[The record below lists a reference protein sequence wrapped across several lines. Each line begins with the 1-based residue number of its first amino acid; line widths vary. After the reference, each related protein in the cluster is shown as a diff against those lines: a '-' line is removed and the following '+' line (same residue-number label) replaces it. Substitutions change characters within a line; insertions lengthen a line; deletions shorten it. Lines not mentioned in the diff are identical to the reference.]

1 MGYCDV
7 IKESTLKTKLLTL
20 DYLELI
26 LINLV
31 NVITHFY
38 IIKNLAFFFKNS
50 NF

>member
-31 NVITHFY
+31 TVKNKNLIFY
-38 IIKNLAFFFKNS
+38 IFLNNKIKK
-50 NF
+50 